1 MKLKII
7 SNCVFRLFF
16 MVAMLGLIACNNS
29 ASQKTA
35 EVSEKPNVII
45 YFCDDL
51 GYGDLGTYGSKLHR
65 TPALDNLTDEGLK
78 LTSFYAAAAVCTP
91 SRAALLTGCYP
102 KRADMHENS
111 EPHFRAVLTRRS
123 KKGLNP
129 EEITMAD
136 MLKTQGYATAC
147 LGKWH
152 LGRQKE
158 FLPTRQGFD
167 YFYGFTNYGKED
179 SLPLYQ
185 NEAVIDYLTTR
196 DYITQDLTGKAID
209 FINDNKEN
217 PFFIYL
223 PNPMPHIR
231 IGASPEFKGKSANG
245 IYGDAIE
252 EIDWSVQEIMN
263 HLEKLELTENTLFI
277 FTSDNGAENY
287 HRIDEPVGG
296 RNIPLHEW
304 KGSAYEGGFRVP
316 CIMYWPGTI
325 PSGQVSSELVT
336 ALDIFSTV
344 ANLSGASM
352 PQDRII
358 DGLDMTDFLTGKNAA
373 SPRETF
379 YYYEREQLQA
389 VRKGNWKLHL
399 PMDNRYVYFWKEDT
413 FDMPALLY
421 NIDHDIAEQNNQ
433 AKERKDKLQ
442 ELLALAERARSD
454 LGDKGTP
461 CNNCREAG
469 YVDE

>member
-1 MKLKII
+1 MKIRSFRKKISRFI
-7 SNCVFRLFF
+7 CI
-16 MVAMLGLIACNNS
+16 VATLGTMGCNTDNKKS
-29 ASQKTA
+29 LDVT
-35 EVSEKPNVII
+35 EKPNVII

-51 GYGDLGTYGSKLHR
+51 GYGDLGTYGSQLHR
-65 TPALDNLTDEGLK
+65 TPALDNLANEGLK

-91 SRAALLTGCYP
+91 SRVALLTGCYP
-102 KRADMHENS
+102 KRVDMHDNGQ
-111 EPHFRAVLTRRS
+111 PHFRAVLTRRS

-129 EEITMAD
+129 EEVTIAD
-136 MLKTQGYATAC
+136 MLQAQGYATAC

-152 LGRQKE
+152 LGHQKE
-158 FLPTRQGFD
+158 FLPARHGFD

-179 SLPLYQ
+179 SLPLYE
-185 NEAVIDYLTTR
+185 NEKVVDYLTTR
-196 DYITQDLTGKAID
+196 DYITRDLTRKAID
-209 FINDNKEN
+209 FIDENKDN

-231 IGASPEFKGKSANG
+231 IGASPEFKGRSANG

-252 EIDWSVQEIMN
+252 EIDWSVQEIIA
-263 HLEKLELTENTLFI
+263 HLQKQGLAENTLFI

-287 HRIDEPVGG
+287 HRINEPVGG

-304 KGSAYEGGFRVP
+304 KGSSFEGGFRVP

-325 PSGQVSSELVT
+325 PARQVSSELVT
-336 ALDIFSTV
+336 ALDIFPTI
-344 ANLSGASM
+344 ANLSGGSI

-358 DGLDMTDFLTGKNAA
+358 DGMDMTDFLSGKEAA

-389 VRKGNWKLHL
+389 VRKGDWKLHL

-413 FDMPALLY
+413 FDMPAVLY

-442 ELLALAERARSD
+442 ELQALAATARND
-454 LGDKGTP
+454 LGDKGIS
-461 CNNCREAG
+461 CSNCREAG
-469 YVDE
+469 YVE